1 MPTSVGLDTE
11 TDALLRR
18 LARTSG
24 RTKSDI
30 LREAVVRLAEEREAA
45 SSADSPYALI
55 SDLVGIAG
63 GGPPDMARRH
73 KQAFRDALLSRAR
86 R

>member
-1 MPTSVGLDTE
+1 MPTSVRLDTE
-11 TDALLRR
+11 TEALLRR

-30 LREAVVRLAEEREAA
+30 LREAVVRLAEEHEAS

-55 SDLVGIAG
+55 SDLVGIAR
-63 GGPPDMARRH
+63 GGPPDMARRY
-73 KQAFRDALLSRAR
+73 KRAFRDTLSKRAR

>member
-1 MPTSVGLDTE
+1 MPTSVRLDTE
-11 TDALLRR
+11 TEALLRR

-30 LREAVVRLAEEREAA
+30 LREAVVHLAEEHAA
-45 SSADSPYALI
+45 STPANSPYTLI
-55 SDLVGIAG
+55 SDLVGIAN
-63 GGPPDMARRH
+63 GGPGDVARRH
-73 KQAFRDALLSRAR
+73 KHAFREALSGRGR

>member
-1 MPTSVGLDTE
+1 MPTSVRLDTE
-11 TDALLRR
+11 TDTLLRR

-30 LREAVVRLAEEREAA
+30 LREAVVRLAEEQEAS

-55 SDLVGIAG
+55 SDLVGIVG

-73 KQAFRDALLSRAR
+73 KQAFRESLSNRAR

>member
-1 MPTSVGLDTE
+1 MPTSVRLDTE
-11 TDALLRR
+11 TEALLRQ

-30 LREAVVRLAEEREAA
+30 LREAVVRLAEEHEVS
-45 SSADSPYALI
+45 SSADNPYALI
-55 SDLVGIAG
+55 SDLVGIAH
-63 GGPPDMARRH
+63 GGPPDIARRH
-73 KQAFRDALLSRAR
+73 KRVFRDALSKRAR

>member
-1 MPTSVGLDTE
+1 MPTSVRLDTE
-11 TDALLRR
+11 TEALLRR

-30 LREAVVRLAEEREAA
+30 LREAVVRLAEEHEAS
-45 SSADSPYALI
+45 SSADSAYALI
-55 SDLVGIAG
+55 SDLVGIAR

-73 KQAFRDALLSRAR
+73 KRAFRDTLSKRAR

>member
-1 MPTSVGLDTE
+1 MPTSVRLDTE
-11 TDALLRR
+11 TETLLRR

-30 LREAVVRLAEEREAA
+30 LREAVVRLAEEQAA
-45 SSADSPYALI
+45 SSSADSPYTLI
-55 SDLVGIAG
+55 ADLVGIAE
-63 GGPPDMARRH
+63 GGPGDVARHH
-73 KQAFRDALLSRAR
+73 KQAVRDALSNRAR

>member
-1 MPTSVGLDTE
+1 MPTSVRLDTE
-11 TDALLRR
+11 TDTLLRR
-18 LARTSG
+18 LARSSG

-30 LREAVVRLAEEREAA
+30 LREAVVRLAEEHEAL

-55 SDLVGIAG
+55 SDLVGIAR
-63 GGPPDMARRH
+63 GGPPDMARGH
-73 KQAFRDALLSRAR
+73 KQAFRDTLSNKAR

>member
-1 MPTSVGLDTE
+1 MPTSVRLDRETE
-11 TDALLRR
+11 ALLHR

-30 LREAVVRLAEEREAA
+30 LREALVRLAKEHEA
-45 SSADSPYALI
+45 SFTVNTPYALMA
-55 SDLVGIAG
+55 DLIGIAQ
-63 GGPPDMARRH
+63 GGPRDVARRH
-73 KQAFRDALLSRAR
+73 KQAFRDALSNRAR